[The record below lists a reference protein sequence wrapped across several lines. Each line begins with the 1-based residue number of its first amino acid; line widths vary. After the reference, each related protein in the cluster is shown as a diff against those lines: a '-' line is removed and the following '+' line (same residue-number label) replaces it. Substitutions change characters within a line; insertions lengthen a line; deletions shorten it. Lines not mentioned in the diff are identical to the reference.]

1 MLVVDPWHWLNQDGS
16 LPFDQPQLF
25 KKALRVAQVI
35 EYGGT
40 LAPSE
45 RRETLLQCAKR
56 PNKQQC
62 QGLLWVLKTQKDEIV
77 AFCVL
82 CQHNEM
88 MVRNWQET
96 EWADG
101 MMAPVTD
108 KPEVDPSLH

>member
-1 MLVVDPWHWLNQDGS
+1 M
-16 LPFDQPQLF
+16 
-25 KKALRVAQVI
+25 
-35 EYGGT
+35 
-40 LAPSE
+40 
-45 RRETLLQCAKR
+45 
-56 PNKQQC
+56 
-62 QGLLWVLKTQKDEIV
+62 LKTQKDEIV

-82 CQHNEM
+82 CQHDEM